1 MLTGTSNRHRHILT
15 LGSTVAS
22 TCPVE
27 LTLPNLPPGAGAKL
41 TSAHTS
47 DLTQTLPPPPLPAR
61 SVQKFRLKAE
71 LQLERLDRKSTRL
84 NSSH

>member
-15 LGSTVAS
+15 LGATVAS

-47 DLTQTLPPPPLPAR
+47 DLTQTLPPPPLPVSQLR
-61 SVQKFRLKAE
+61 FRKQKHSGCQ
-71 LQLERLDRKSTRL
+71 LQQMYFYL
-84 NSSH
+84 H